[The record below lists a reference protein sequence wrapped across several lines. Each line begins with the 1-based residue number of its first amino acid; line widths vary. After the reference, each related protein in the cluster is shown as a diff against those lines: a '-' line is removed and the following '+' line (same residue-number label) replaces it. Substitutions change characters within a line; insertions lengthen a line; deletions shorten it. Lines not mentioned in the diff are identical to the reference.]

1 MAETGLPDRPPIQRQ
16 QHQQPPPPPSKL
28 PQILRPPRHQRRH
41 FPLIASPPPPP
52 SLVPPPPPPP
62 LPARPSPAPPDSAL
76 RFSDQLH
83 KIHICECGGGGGG
96 GGGDVKDLI
105 ASLKKENESEEQEA
119 DSIKLANMH
128 AYREAANLPPVAN
141 TGVRRKSK
149 ASKHSRSVPQ
159 IPGSNAGALHDDLT
173 AGGGCRYDS
182 SLGLLTKKFINLIQQ
197 AEDGTLDL
205 NEAASTLKVQKR
217 RIYDITN
224 VLEGV
229 GLIEKKLK
237 NRIRWTGLD
246 MSRPKELDIHVAKL
260 KDNVESLYNEECRIE
275 ELIRE
280 TQENLSTLCSDENNQ
295 KWLYVTDKDV
305 KNLPSFQ
312 NKMLFAIKAPRGTN
326 LEVPDP
332 DEDSLQQR
340 FRLLLRSSMGPIDC
354 YLISDGEHIET
365 ANPDENP
372 TPMDMSV
379 ETKLKMVEEHHS
391 PW

>member
-1 MAETGLPDRPPIQRQ
+1 MAETGPPDRPPIQRQ

-52 SLVPPPPPPP
+52 SLVPPPPPP

-149 ASKHSRSVPQ
+149 ATKHSRSVPQ
-159 IPGSNAGALHDDLT
+159 VPGSNAGALHDDLT

-275 ELIRE
+275 ELIR
-280 TQENLSTLCSDENNQ
+280 
-295 KWLYVTDKDV
+295 WLYVTDKDV

-379 ETKLKMVEEHHS
+379 GTKLKMVEEHHS
-391 PW
+391 PQ